1 MVGFSKY
8 CLLMFA
14 AVILAIPGCL
24 AAQSKRSSTPKAEL
38 RDEQTKHLVEPKSK
52 VREES
57 GKTFLHK
64 DWQVQSSCDDKT
76 TGDKISAAGFEAG
89 RWHHTD
95 IPATVVGVLVT
106 DKTYPDPNYG
116 TNLKNF
122 PGFYSA
128 EDKIFSNVDMP
139 PGSPFACSWLFRTE
153 FTVPAGGAGKTDWLH
168 FNGINYRA
176 NVWLNGQKV
185 ADAKYVAGTYRT
197 FEFNVTKLLKRGERN
212 ALAVEVFAPGK
223 DDLGITW
230 VDWNPTPPDKN
241 MGIWKEVFLTQSAS
255 VSVRNPFVS
264 SKLGANYK
272 SAALTVTADLQNSSE
287 HAVRGVLRAEIDG
300 TKVSQPVQLAAG
312 ETKTVRFSPSKFAV
326 LKLTHPHLWWPYAM
340 GEPYLYSA
348 SISFEV
354 AAHVSDSATTNF
366 GIREVTSELTDKGFR
381 LFKINGRN
389 VLIRGAA
396 WAPDLLF
403 RWVPGRLDAH
413 LSYVRDMGLNTI
425 RLEGR
430 LDREEFY
437 EKTDRLGILVMPGWT
452 CCDAWERWKDW
463 HADQRDIAAASLKS
477 QVRILRQHAS
487 VFVWLN
493 GSDGPPPADVE
504 SMYLGILKDLEWP
517 NPALSSAS
525 ETATTVSG
533 GSGVKMTGPYEYVP
547 PVYWLTDK
555 DAGGAHGYN
564 TETSPGPAIPPRAS
578 LERFIPKDH
587 LWPID
592 EVWNFH
598 AGKERF
604 TTINVFADGLNR
616 RYGQTSSLDDFER
629 KSQAV
634 SYDGQRAMFE
644 AYARN
649 KYTST
654 GVIQWMLN
662 NAWPSLIWHLYDYY
676 MVPAGGYYGTKK
688 ACEPV
693 HVQYSYDNNSVAV
706 INSTYE
712 PLTGVKVTAKIYNL
726 DASEKGTKEA
736 TLDLAPDSSTT
747 AFELPKVQGLSNT
760 YFLRLQLQDHAGEL
774 VSDNFYWLSTKADA
788 LDWKNRQDTVY
799 TPQAEFG
806 DLTGLASLPEVKLD
820 VTSSSKTDATKNTT
834 RVTVK
839 NLDNS
844 IAFMVHLR
852 ATRNKGGKDITP
864 ILWEDNYFSLLPGEQ
879 REVTAT
885 YSSSALAGDSAVLEV
900 EGFNIAKQTL
910 EADTATG
917 GNH

>member
-1 MVGFSKY
+1 MAEFRQY
-8 CLLMFA
+8 WLLA
-14 AVILAIPGCL
+14 LSAVTLAIPASI
-24 AAQSKRSSTPKAEL
+24 AAQEKHATVKASSQ
-38 RDEQTKHLVEPKSK
+38 DEQTKQPSKRKSD
-52 VREES
+52 VREDA
-57 GKTFLHK
+57 GKIVLHK

-76 TGDKISAAGFEAG
+76 NGDKISSAGYEASG
-89 RWHHTD
+89 WHRTD
-95 IPATVVGVLVT
+95 VPATVVGVLVT

-122 PGFYSA
+122 PGMY
-128 EDKIFSNVDMP
+128 FSEKTFFANVDMP
-139 PGSPFACSWLFRTE
+139 VGSPFACSWWYRKE
-153 FTVPAGGAGKTDWLH
+153 FTAPADGAGKTDWLH

-185 ADAKYVAGTYRT
+185 ADAKDVAGTYRT
-197 FEFNVTKLLKRGERN
+197 FEFNVTKFLKRGERN

-241 MGIWKEVFLTQSAS
+241 MGIWKEVFLTQSAA

-264 SKLGANYK
+264 SKLSANYK
-272 SAALTVTADLQNSSE
+272 SAALTVSADLQNSSE
-287 HAVRGVLRAEIDG
+287 HAVRGVLRAEIEHV
-300 TKVSQPVQLAAG
+300 KVTQPVQLGAG
-312 ETKTVRFSPSKFAV
+312 ETKTVRFSPEKFAA
-326 LKLTHPHLWWPYAM
+326 LRLANAHLWWPYTM
-340 GEPYLYSA
+340 GESFLYSA
-348 SISFEV
+348 KLSFEV
-354 AAHVSDSATTNF
+354 AGHVSDTVSTNF

-381 LFKINGRN
+381 LFKINGRK

-403 RWVPGRLDAH
+403 RWMPGKLDAD
-413 LSYVRDMGLNTI
+413 LAYVRDMGLNTI

-463 HADQRDIAAASLKS
+463 QGDQRDIAAASLKS
-477 QVRILRQHAS
+477 QIHILRQHPS

-504 SMYLGILKDLEWP
+504 TMYLGILKDLEWP
-517 NPALSSAS
+517 NPAVSSAS
-525 ETATTVSG
+525 ATATTVTG

-564 TETSPGPAIPPRAS
+564 TETSPGPAIPPRES

-592 EVWNFH
+592 DVWNFH

-604 TTINVFADGLNR
+604 TTINVFADGLDR
-616 RYGQTSSLDDFER
+616 RYGKPTSLDDFER

-634 SYDGQRAMFE
+634 TYDGQRAMFE

-654 GVIQWMLN
+654 GVIQWMLD

-676 MVPAGGYYGTKK
+676 LVPAGGYYGTKK

-706 INSTYE
+706 INSTYA
-712 PLTGVKVTAKIYNL
+712 PIPGMKVTAKIYNL
-726 DASEKGTKEA
+726 DASDKGTKEA
-736 TLDLAPDSSTT
+736 TVDLDPDSSTT
-747 AFELPKVQGLSNT
+747 VFELPKLDGLSST
-760 YFLRLQLQDHAGEL
+760 YFLRLQLQDRARKL
-774 VSDNFYWLSTKADA
+774 VSENFYWLSTKADV
-788 LDWKNRQDTVY
+788 LDWKNKLDTVY

-806 DLTGLASLPEVKLD
+806 DLTGLAMLPEVKLD
-820 VTSSSKTDATKNTT
+820 VASISKTDGTKNTT
-834 RVTVK
+834 RVTLK

-852 ATRNKGGKDITP
+852 VTRNKGGTDITP
-864 ILWEDNYFSLLPGEQ
+864 IIWEDNYFSLLPGEQ

-885 YSSSALAGDSAVLEV
+885 YAASALAGDSAVLEV
-900 EGFNIAKQTL
+900 DGFNIAKQTI

-917 GNH
+917 GSQ